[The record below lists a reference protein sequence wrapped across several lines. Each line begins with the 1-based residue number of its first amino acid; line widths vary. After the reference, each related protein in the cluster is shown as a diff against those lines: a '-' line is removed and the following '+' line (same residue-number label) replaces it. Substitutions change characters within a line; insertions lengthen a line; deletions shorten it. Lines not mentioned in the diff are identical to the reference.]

1 MNTFSKSTKLGKLLL
16 TMLTLSLTLITHPL
30 DTHASKAAGINP
42 SLSFQ
47 ALVPL
52 TPGAS
57 TTVDVK
63 GRGNIDITAVT
74 CLGAGTLTVGLTK
87 DDTEKDMV
95 SLFIIGINATPAF
108 IPNVAVTPATIS
120 ASTVMNGFGM
130 VFTLSGVYSG
140 GVPPHE
146 YTLSFKLTP

>member
-1 MNTFSKSTKLGKLLL
+1 MNAFSKSQKFGKLLL
-16 TMLTLSLTLITHPL
+16 TMFTLSLMLITLPP
-30 DTHASKAAGINP
+30 DTHASKASGINP
-42 SLSFQ
+42 SSFQ

>member
-1 MNTFSKSTKLGKLLL
+1 MNAFSKSPDFGKRLLS
-16 TMLTLSLTLITHPL
+16 MLILSLTLIIHTA
-30 DTHASKAAGINP
+30 DTHTSHAARITP
-42 SLSFQ
+42 SLSFH

-57 TTVDVK
+57 TTVDIK

-95 SLFIIGINATPAF
+95 SLFIIGINATPSF

>member
-1 MNTFSKSTKLGKLLL
+1 MNAFSKNPKFGKRLLS
-16 TMLTLSLTLITHPL
+16 MLILSLALIIYAA
-30 DTHASKAAGINP
+30 DTHASHAAGINP
-42 SLSFQ
+42 SLSFN

-57 TTVDVK
+57 TTVDIK